1 MQQNTTIN
9 EIIKTLDVIS
19 ENKDNKL
26 LYILGGFIVGATIVR
41 DDIDD
46 LYIQYPG
53 LESIA
58 ELGAELETLEDN
70 ALAIPVFKQFQDSLA
85 YFKKHIE
92 V

>member
-70 ALAIPVFKQFQDSLA
+70 ALATPVFKQFQDSLA